1 MTATAPVVP
10 HRRIALFGL
19 CLAAG
24 LVWLAFADTG
34 IVLPTIAQ
42 ELDID
47 LTDLQWVNNA
57 FSLACGVVVLSAGRF
72 SDVYGRRLVLLIG
85 TVVFGT
91 FGLLSAFLSGLPGLV
106 TGRALMGIGAALIL
120 PATLALIPVMFDR
133 DSQPGAFGTW
143 MAVAWVG
150 QAAGP
155 ALGGLLTATVGWR
168 AILWMNAPLAAVAF
182 YLILRYCPESR
193 DAETP
198 RGVDVAGLLT
208 SALAAFFLLYACTA
222 GQEDGF
228 SSPLILTCFAASAV
242 LWVAFIL
249 IEARVRNPLVELRL
263 FHARDFDGALVANLV
278 MNLVFGGI
286 SFVLALYL
294 QDVRGY
300 SPLVAGC
307 LLLPATLTILVFNPI
322 GQRIGQHHGPRGPIL
337 SAMYIIALGALV
349 AGFLSTTS
357 PYWLLAAGLLVLG
370 TGIGLLST
378 PLSDTAVAGPPPEL
392 AGTASGLFKAT
403 SMLGG
408 SLGVALLAAAS
419 GAFQTN
425 TGSRLGHQAGL
436 TDEQIDN
443 LRQALT
449 ASKAGQNQLAGLS
462 DADRARVIDGY
473 HQAQAAGAAGAVKM
487 AAVIAL
493 ACGLLLLWLW
503 PRSWHSTADRQT
515 SRR

>member
-1 MTATAPVVP
+1 MSAMGAAATP

-24 LVWLAFADTG
+24 MVWLAFADAG
-34 IVLPTIAQ
+34 IVLPTVAQ

-72 SDVYGRRLVLLIG
+72 SDVYGRRLMFLIG
-85 TVVFGT
+85 TVMFGV
-91 FGLLSAFLSGLPGLV
+91 FGLLSALLSGLPGLIA
-106 TGRALMGIGAALIL
+106 GRALMGVGAALIL

-155 ALGGLLTATVGWR
+155 AVGGLLTATVGWR
-168 AILWMNAPLAAVAF
+168 AILWMNAPLAVLAF
-182 YLILRYCPESR
+182 YLVLRYCPESR
-193 DAETP
+193 DVEAP

-208 SALAAFFLLYACTA
+208 SGLAAFLLLYACTA

-228 SSPLILTCFAASAV
+228 GSPLIVACFVASAV
-242 LWVAFIL
+242 LWVAFVVV
-249 IEARVRNPLVELRL
+249 EGRVRNPLVELRL
-263 FHARDFDGALVANLV
+263 FQARDFDGALVANLT
-278 MNLVFGGI
+278 MNLVFAGI
-286 SFVLALYL
+286 SYVLALYL

-300 SPLVAGC
+300 SPFVAGC
-307 LLLPATLTILVFNPI
+307 LLLPATVTILVFNPI
-322 GQRIGQHHGPRGPIL
+322 GQRIGQRRGPRGPIL
-337 SAMYIIALGALV
+337 TAMFIMALGALV
-349 AGFLSTTS
+349 AGILSTSS

-370 TGIGLLST
+370 AGIGLLST
-378 PLSDTAVAGPPPEL
+378 PLSDTAVAGPPADL
-392 AGTASGLFKAT
+392 AGTASGLFKST

-425 TGSRLGHQAGL
+425 AGTRLGHEAGL
-436 TDEQIDN
+436 TDGQLDR

-449 ASKAGQNQLAGLS
+449 ASKQGQSQLAGLS
-462 DADRARVIDGY
+462 DADRMRVIDGY
-473 HQAQAAGAAGAVKM
+473 HQAQAAGAAGAVKL

-503 PRSWHSTADRQT
+503 PRS
-515 SRR
+515 RRTPGATR